1 VPEIFGQLFGIAV
14 FASLIRAFV
23 PLFLATLGG
32 LFNERSGIVNIGI
45 DGMMIFGTWF
55 GAWGSLRYG
64 AVAGLLIATL
74 SGMLVALIH
83 AVATV
88 TFRVDQIVSG
98 VAINILALGVPR
110 FLSIVAFGEGQETQS
125 PAVPSLP
132 TFSVPGLGT
141 ISPVVPLTILLG
153 IAAWWVLN
161 RTVLGLRLR
170 SAGENPRAAESLG
183 VRVISMRYAG
193 VLISGAFAGLAGGY
207 LSVELVGQYTEGMN
221 QGRGFIALAALI
233 LGNWSVIGVAF
244 SCLLF
249 GWTEALT
256 VYLRVDWINNAFI
269 ASLPYIVTLVVL
281 ALFSRRVRP
290 PKAVGQAYEA
300 GSPV

>member
-1 VPEIFGQLFGIAV
+1 M
-14 FASLIRAFV
+14 IRAFV
-23 PLFLATLGG
+23 PLYLATLGAV
-32 LFNERSGIVNIGI
+32 FNERSGIVNIGI

-64 AVAGLLIATL
+64 ALAGLVIAALAGT
-74 SGMLVALIH
+74 LVALIH
-83 AVATV
+83 AVATI
-88 TFRVDQIVSG
+88 TFRVDHIVSG

-110 FLSIVAFGEGQETQS
+110 FLSIVSFGEGRETQS

-132 TFSVPGLGT
+132 DIEVPKLGAM
-141 ISPVVPLTILLG
+141 SPMVFLTVVLG
-153 IAAWWVLN
+153 VAAWWVLN

-183 VRVISMRYAG
+183 VRVRSMRYAG

-207 LSVELVGQYTEGMN
+207 LSVELVGQYSEGMN
-221 QGRGFIALAALI
+221 QGRGFIALAAVI
-233 LGNWSVIGVAF
+233 LGNWSPIGAALA
-244 SCLLF
+244 CLLF
-249 GWTEALT
+249 GWTDALT
-256 VYLRVDWINNAFI
+256 VLLRVSWINNAFI
-269 ASLPYIVTLVVL
+269 QSLPYIVTLIVL
-281 ALFSRRVRP
+281 ALFFRRVRP

>member
-1 VPEIFGQLFGIAV
+1 VPEIFSQLLGVAV
-14 FASLIRAFV
+14 IASLIRAFV
-23 PLFLATLGG
+23 PLYLATLGG

-55 GAWGSLRYG
+55 GAWGSLRFG
-64 AVAGLLIATL
+64 PLAGLLVATL

-110 FLSIVAFGEGQETQS
+110 FLSIVAFGEGQEAQS
-125 PAVPSLP
+125 PAVRSLP
-132 TFSVPGLGT
+132 KIDLPGLGA
-141 ISPVVPLTILLG
+141 ISPVVILTIVLG
-153 IAAWWVLN
+153 MAAWWVFN

-183 VRVISMRYAG
+183 VRVVSMRYAG

-207 LSVELVGQYTEGMN
+207 LSIELVGQYTEGMN

-249 GWTEALT
+249 AWTEALT
-256 VYLRVDWINNAFI
+256 VFLRVDWINNAFI
-269 ASLPYIVTLVVL
+269 ASLPYIVTLIVL
-281 ALFSRRVRP
+281 AVFSRRVRP

>member
-1 VPEIFGQLFGIAV
+1 VPEIVGQLFGVAV
-14 FASLIRAFV
+14 IASLVRAFV

-55 GAWGSLRYG
+55 GAWGSLHYG
-64 AVAGLLIATL
+64 PAAGLLIATL
-74 SGMLVALIH
+74 SGVLVALIH

-132 TFSVPGLGT
+132 TIDLPGLGA
-141 ISPVVPLTILLG
+141 ISPVVPLTVVLG
-153 IAAWWVLN
+153 VAAWWVFN

-249 GWTEALT
+249 AWTEALT

>member
-1 VPEIFGQLFGIAV
+1 VPEIVGQLFGIAV
-14 FASLIRAFV
+14 IASLIRAFV

-74 SGMLVALIH
+74 SGTLVALIH

-110 FLSIVAFGEGQETQS
+110 FLSIVAFGEGQEAQS
-125 PAVPSLP
+125 PAVRSLP
-132 TFSVPGLGT
+132 KIDLPGLGE
-141 ISPVVPLTILLG
+141 ISPVVPLTIALG
-153 IAAWWVLN
+153 VGAWWVLN

-183 VRVISMRYAG
+183 VRVVSMRYAG

-233 LGNWSVIGVAF
+233 LGNWSVIGVTF

-249 GWTEALT
+249 AWTEALT

-281 ALFSRRVRP
+281 AVFSRRVRP

>member
-23 PLFLATLGG
+23 PLYLATLGG

-55 GAWGSLRYG
+55 GAWGSLRFG
-64 AVAGLLIATL
+64 PLAGLLIASL
-74 SGMLVALIH
+74 SGMLLALIH

-110 FLSIVAFGEGQETQS
+110 FLSIVAFGEGQEAQS

-132 TFSVPGLGT
+132 KIDLPGLGE
-141 ISPVVPLTILLG
+141 ISPVVPLTVVLG
-153 IAAWWVLN
+153 VVAWWVFN

-183 VRVISMRYAG
+183 VRVVSMRYAG

-249 GWTEALT
+249 AWTEALT

-281 ALFSRRVRP
+281 AVFSRRVRP